1 MAKKEKK
8 EKVENAL
15 WRAYVRITDSNIYEK
30 LRWLEDVKKVK
41 ISNAIPNALY
51 YGLDEYIKAEFG
63 EIEVG
68 DVEEHKPTTEPSA
81 PIVIETIAD
90 RRIEEIVSLLEEI
103 VLNTTLTKSI
113 VASLFNERA
122 KNLYGY
128 SVRPE
133 LFDNGDLRDT
143 PDYLVGHEKMVMR
156 KIQEERRKNR

>member
-51 YGLDEYIKAEFG
+51 YGLDEYIRAEFG

-68 DVEEHKPTTEPSA
+68 EVEERKPTTEPSA

-103 VLNTTLTKSI
+103 VLNTTLTKP
-113 VASLFNERA
+113 
-122 KNLYGY
+122 KKGWQ
-128 SVRPE
+128 
-133 LFDNGDLRDT
+133 
-143 PDYLVGHEKMVMR
+143 K
-156 KIQEERRKNR
+156 KKK